1 VQICKCVNV
10 QMLIDVQMC
19 GYANVQMLKRLDILE
34 SFEVL
39 KISKLFL
46 FSGGCPILKYVV
58 LYFICTFAYPHICTS
73 TSNPVHRTSHPQT
86 RARKCCGLCPNVVN
100 DV

>member
-1 VQICKCVNV
+1 
-10 QMLIDVQMC
+10 MC

-58 LYFICTFAYPHICTS
+58 LYFICTFAYPHIRIS
-73 TSNPVHRTSHPQT
+73 AHPLAI
-86 RARKCCGLCPNVVN
+86 RFIALLIRKLGLESAVVY
-100 DV
+100 VQML